1 MHCHRLGVAGL
12 VALSLLAA
20 GNVSAQS
27 TGSLIHLIVP
37 AGTPLR
43 LALDEK
49 ITIRKAGQRVTAT
62 LLEPVYAFD
71 RIVVPAGTQAI
82 GHIDRI
88 ETAHGAARV
97 RSVLSGD
104 FTPLRL
110 ALVGFDRLVAADGR
124 ETVVQTSVAAGAER
138 VALRV
143 ADSKTPG
150 VVARAREEAARQ
162 AKQAI
167 AVITA
172 PGKMERLKDA
182 AIQSLPYHPRYLRKG
197 TLYTAR
203 LVAPLDFGEAIQTER
218 AASGSTPAPD
228 SILNARLATAL
239 DSTAS
244 ARGTRIE
251 AVLTQPVFS
260 ADHRLILPE
269 GTNLLGEETFSQ
281 PARRFH
287 RNGKLTLLF
296 ESVQAPHGA
305 QQTLLGSL
313 YSAESAQ
320 SRLAIDEEGGA
331 TSTNSSASFIARA
344 IGAIALAASLHGRP
358 ETDSDSPTPETIRGG
373 PGSSAAG
380 GFLGLA
386 ALGVVIG
393 QVSRPA
399 AVALAA
405 FGLART
411 GYSAVFGKGRNVSF
425 PADTS
430 IQIRLAPGPGEKKK

>member
-1 MHCHRLGVAGL
+1 MRCHRLDIAGL

-49 ITIRKAGQRVTAT
+49 ITIRKAAQQVTAT

-71 RIVVPAGTQAI
+71 R
-82 GHIDRI
+82 
-88 ETAHGAARV
+88 
-97 RSVLSGD
+97 
-104 FTPLRL
+104 
-110 ALVGFDRLVAADGR
+110 
-124 ETVVQTSVAAGAER
+124 
-138 VALRV
+138 
-143 ADSKTPG
+143 
-150 VVARAREEAARQ
+150 
-162 AKQAI
+162 
-167 AVITA
+167 
-172 PGKMERLKDA
+172 
-182 AIQSLPYHPRYLRKG
+182 
-197 TLYTAR
+197 
-203 LVAPLDFGEAIQTER
+203 GEAIQPER

-269 GTNLLGEETFSQ
+269 GTKLLGEVTFSQ

-287 RNGKLTLLF
+287 RNGKLRFLF
-296 ESVQAPHGA
+296 ESVQAPDGA
-305 QQTLLGSL
+305 EQTLLGSL

-331 TSTNSSASFIARA
+331 TTTNSSARFIAPA

-358 ETDSDSPTPETIRGG
+358 ETDSDSPTPETVRGG

-411 GYSAVFGKGRNVSF
+411 GYAAVFGKGRNVSF